1 MKKRFVIPAAL
12 FGGLCSLGT
21 LGAILI
27 HFDIKS
33 CNSGD
38 VKACES
44 IAKTH
49 GTDFSFKDEIKH
61 RSYWKAMAKQTK
73 LENDARIA
81 KEKREAEAN
90 RFKPD
95 RYNVMM
101 LASSCAEKHIKPMLK
116 DPYSFREIQHGYNMG
131 ATTIDVTVEYTAT
144 NGFGGRVRN
153 NHTCT
158 YTL

>member
-1 MKKRFVIPAAL
+1 MKTRLIVPGIIFGSFTALIAVSQIWAAGNVLGCNAGQAFACKDVLEHDFKRITSEKGKAL
-12 FGGLCSLGT
+12 
-21 LGAILI
+21 
-27 HFDIKS
+27 IK
-33 CNSGD
+33 D
-38 VKACES
+38 RYEAFRK
-44 IAKTH
+44 
-49 GTDFSFKDEIKH
+49 
-61 RSYWKAMAKQTK
+61 
-73 LENDARIA
+73 RIA
-81 KEKREAEAN
+81 AEKRAEERRQAEAK

-101 LASSCAEKHIKPMLK
+101 LASSCAEKNIKPMLK

-158 YTL
+158 YTR